1 MGVLKIVELQNSG
14 RVSSSW
20 QQIPLDPFYSF
31 GRCSN
36 FPIRSLN
43 FILIVGAHMVH
54 SQVSKASSDSPCS
67 SSFSTLTLF
76 PTKLLEFF
84 SVGKPLPVSTVVK
97 QTQQKFTRQ
106 KWTKLQKS
114 QAFFKQDCKGWW
126 CSSWTQNK
134 IYVQC
139 KNNQRTY

>member
-1 MGVLKIVELQNSG
+1 MFSRLLNYNKTQGEYPARHN
-14 RVSSSW
+14 R
-20 QQIPLDPFYSF
+20 IPLDPFYSF

-36 FPIRSLN
+36 FPIRCLN
-43 FILIVGAHMVH
+43 FILIVGAHLVH
-54 SQVSKASSDSPCS
+54 SQDPKASSDSPWS

-97 QTQQKFTRQ
+97 QTQQKFKRQ
-106 KWTKLQKS
+106 NWTQLQKL

-134 IYVQC
+134 IYV
-139 KNNQRTY
+139 